1 MDALTG
7 KLLASRFQ
15 LFERLD
21 DRGAA
26 LTYRGQDRR
35 LGAACRVLVPKLDA
49 RAAFGSF
56 ERTWR
61 QLGTLRCPHLAQMV
75 DQGRLGAGRPYVV
88 FRWIEGRTLDQIIRA
103 EGPQPASRAAAIVR
117 AALLALR
124 EAHGAGIVHRDVTAT
139 NVVIGHGPD
148 AGAIKLVGFAGAPR
162 DAIDA
167 RTFPGDPVAL
177 APERFAE
184 PLVATPLSDLY
195 AVGVLLYTLLAGRAP
210 FDPLETTQGD
220 DAFSRLRWLHTHAHP
235 TRPNTGIPDGLWRLT
250 LSLLEKRP
258 EDRPQGSERAL
269 AALDAALGSRSL
281 PPPFVTGDTGTDPF
295 ESTDRPVDALES
307 LDALGSLG
315 GERDPFSLEEEPT
328 IADRGLAVEDED
340 DDDDAEPTVQQSGL
354 AAAAALMFAARPADA
369 PVVDPFAR
377 TGALGDEAERSV
389 SEALDSLVS
398 KDPLAIEAEHDSVN
412 SDIFDELTL
421 PDRARHLRAMLRPPA
436 TTTDGSGPDD
446 DQPTRRLGAAEP
458 PALDVPRAPA
468 LPSLPPPPAST
479 PPPSPLSAQVL
490 REDAQTRP
498 LPPGMRSPRAEA
510 DESMP
515 NTRPSRPGNRAEL
528 IAAAPVADPLA
539 RVPDVSAFADPD
551 LDEVSTVA
559 AAPRERLPAPAPAPH
574 PVASA
579 PRGAPGANAAH
590 TPLNLPSQD
599 TGRLV
604 GIAIAI
610 AALLA
615 MIAGVMWYSGGSTP
629 PADTPAPATSPAT
642 AAPVRIG
649 N

>member
-61 QLGTLRCPHLAQMV
+61 QLGALRCPHLAQMI

-103 EGPQPASRAAAIVR
+103 EGAQPASRAAAIVR
-117 AALLALR
+117 ATLLALR
-124 EAHGAGIVHRDVTAT
+124 EAHGNGIVHRDVTCR

-167 RTFPGDPVAL
+167 RAIPGDPEAL
-177 APERFAE
+177 APERFSD
-184 PLVATPLSDLY
+184 PLIATPLSDLY

-210 FDPLETTQGD
+210 FDPRETTQGD
-220 DAFSRLRWLHTHAHP
+220 DAFTRLRWLHSHANP
-235 TRPNTGIPDGLWRLT
+235 ARPNTGVPDPLWRLT

-258 EDRPQGSERAL
+258 QDRPQGADRAL
-269 AALDAALGSRSL
+269 SALDAALGSRSM

-295 ESTDRPVDALES
+295 DSVDSPGS
-307 LDALGSLG
+307 LDSLGSLNSAS
-315 GERDPFSLEEEPT
+315 DPFSIDEEPT
-328 IADRGLAVEDED
+328 VADQGPILDD

-354 AAAAALMFAARPADA
+354 AVAAAMMFGQQA
-369 PVVDPFAR
+369 PDPVDPFAR
-377 TGALGDEAERSV
+377 TGPVGEGPTRSARD
-389 SEALDSLVS
+389 ALDSLVS

-421 PDRARHLRAMLRPPA
+421 PDRAQHLRAMIRPRPA
-436 TTTDGSGPDD
+436 SMDEAVDD

-458 PALDVPRAPA
+458 PAIDEPEP
-468 LPSLPPPPAST
+468 PPPPPA
-479 PPPSPLSAQVL
+479 PA
-490 REDAQTRP
+490 DNAQTRP
-498 LPPGMRSPRAEA
+498 LPPGMRAPSAEA
-510 DESMP
+510 DDSMP
-515 NTRPSRPGNRAEL
+515 KTRPSRPGNRAKLLAE
-528 IAAAPVADPLA
+528 AAPDPLA
-539 RVPDVSAFADPD
+539 KVPDVSAFADPD

-559 AAPRERLPAPAPAPH
+559 AAPRARRLAPAPAQSAARAPS
-574 PVASA
+574 PPRQAAPAQTPTLSA
-579 PRGAPGANAAH
+579 PS
-590 TPLNLPSQD
+590 TPINLPSQ
-599 TGRLV
+599 GSSRIV

-615 MIAGVMWYSGGSTP
+615 MIGGLMWFSGGGPATP
-629 PADTPAPATSPAT
+629 EPTPAPASSPAT
-642 AAPVRIG
+642 AAPVKIG